1 MQTETSE
8 ESPPCGK
15 LKKKK
20 KKIKGKHCSP
30 QESGSDT
37 MLRFVN
43 LKYKNKSG
51 RNRDKIETNT
61 YGWFGVRH
69 LRPSL

>member
-1 MQTETSE
+1 
-8 ESPPCGK
+8 
-15 LKKKK
+15 
-20 KKIKGKHCSP
+20 
-30 QESGSDT
+30 

-51 RNRDKIETNT
+51 RKREKIETNN

>member
-15 LKKKK
+15 LKKK

-51 RNRDKIETNT
+51 RKREKIETNN

>member
-1 MQTETSE
+1 VKDADRNFGGVTTMWKTE
-8 ESPPCGK
+8 
-15 LKKKK
+15 
-20 KKIKGKHCSP
+20 KIKGKHCSP

-43 LKYKNKSG
+43 LKYENKSG
-51 RNRDKIETNT
+51 SKREKIETNN